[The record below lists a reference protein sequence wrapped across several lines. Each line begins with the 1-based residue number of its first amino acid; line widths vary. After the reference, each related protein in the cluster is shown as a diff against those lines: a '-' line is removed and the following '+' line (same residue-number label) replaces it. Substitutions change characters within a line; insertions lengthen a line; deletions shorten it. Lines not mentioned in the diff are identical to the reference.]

1 MTINEAVEQVQ
12 FCYPQVYYACHTRH
26 QRGRTADGRLSPR
39 DSQILV
45 HLDPHCPKSLTPLAR
60 HLGLAASTV
69 SEAISRLE
77 RFGYVIKGVGGGR
90 DRRNVGIVLTKK
102 GVDAVLASSVLER
115 ARLRAVLRRLS
126 RRDRASAVNGLR
138 RLAEACGP

>member
-1 MTINEAVEQVQ
+1 MTINQAVEQVQ
-12 FCYPQVYYACHTRH
+12 FCYPQVFYACHTRH
-26 QRGRTADGRLSPR
+26 QRGRTSDGRLSPR

-45 HLDPHCPKSLTPLAR
+45 HLDPQCPKPLTPLAR

-77 RFGYVIKGVGGGR
+77 RFGYVLKGIGGGR

-115 ARLRAVLRRLS
+115 ARLRTVLRRLS
-126 RRDRASAVNGLR
+126 QRDLASAVNGLR

>member
-1 MTINEAVEQVQ
+1 MTITEAVEHVQ

-45 HLDPHCPKSLTPLAR
+45 HLDPHCAKSLTPLAR
-60 HLGLAASTV
+60 HLGLAA
-69 SEAISRLE
+69 
-77 RFGYVIKGVGGGR
+77 
-90 DRRNVGIVLTKK
+90 
-102 GVDAVLASSVLER
+102 
-115 ARLRAVLRRLS
+115 RLRAILRRLS
-126 RRDRASAVNGLR
+126 HRDLASAMNGLR